1 MQESDLYFTH
11 TIVGAPVSVILGVRV
26 TLPQTTV
33 GGVEVNLSQGH
44 HRLSQAWQ
52 DWLMLQP
59 ESTATGQPRARPGR
73 SRRWLLRYS
82 LVLALLGLASLV
94 AAGGLAAWLIWLR
107 PLTL

>member
-26 TLPQTTV
+26 TLPKTSID
-33 GGVEVNLSQGH
+33 GVEVSLSQSH
-44 HRLSQAWQ
+44 HRVSQAWQ

-59 ESTATGQPRARPGR
+59 ESPATGQPRVRPGR

-82 LVLALLGLASLV
+82 MVLALLGLASLA
-94 AAGGLAAWLIWLR
+94 AAGGLAAWLIWLL
-107 PLTL
+107 PQAL